1 MSNTATLIRRLF
13 LEPKPAYS
21 IAEAAD
27 LLGMPAREVR
37 GWIEAGEIE
46 PLETVDGV
54 VLPWSEVSS
63 FGMELWS
70 QETVEAALDKDLAQA
85 IPELLRL
92 TALEVHIPRLEVLTL
107 ERLAARDGKSVDA
120 VLARELLDLVSAN
133 SEWLAAEIPGFV
145 EAMAWP

>member
-1 MSNTATLIRRLF
+1 MCNTATLIRRLF
-13 LEPKPAYS
+13 LKPKPAYS

-54 VLPWSEVSS
+54 VLQWSEVAA
-63 FGMELWS
+63 FAMELWS
-70 QETVEAALDKDLAQA
+70 QEAVEAALGEDLAQA

-107 ERLAARDGKSVDA
+107 QRLAARDGKSVDA
-120 VLARELLDLVSAN
+120 VLAKELLDLVSAN
-133 SEWLAAEIPGFV
+133 SAWLASEIPGFV
-145 EAMAWP
+145 EAMSWP

>member
-13 LEPKPAYS
+13 LEPRPTYS

-46 PLETVDGV
+46 PLETVHGV
-54 VLPWSEVSS
+54 VLPWSEVVV

-70 QETVEAALDKDLAQA
+70 QETVEAALGDDLAQA

-107 ERLAARDGKSVDA
+107 ERLAARDGKSVDT
-120 VLARELLDLVSAN
+120 VLAKELLDLVSAN
-133 SEWLAAEIPGFV
+133 SEWLATQIPGFV
-145 EAMAWP
+145 EAIGWP

>member
-1 MSNTATLIRRLF
+1 MCNTPIRRLF
-13 LEPKPAYS
+13 LEPRPTYS

-27 LLGMPAREVR
+27 LLGMLAREVH

-46 PLETVDGV
+46 PLETVHGV
-54 VLPWSEVSS
+54 VLPWSEVVV

-70 QETVEAALDKDLAQA
+70 QETVEAALGEDLAQA

-107 ERLAARDGKSVDA
+107 EHLAARDGKSVDA
-120 VLARELLDLVSAN
+120 VLTKELFDLVSAN
-133 SEWLAAEIPGFV
+133 SERLASEIPGFV

>member
-1 MSNTATLIRRLF
+1 MSNTTTLIRRLF
-13 LEPKPAYS
+13 LEPRPTYS
-21 IAEAAD
+21 VAEAAD
-27 LLGMPAREVR
+27 RLGMPARELR

-46 PLETVDGV
+46 PMETGEGL
-54 VLPWSEVSS
+54 VLPWSEVVV

-70 QETVEAALDKDLAQA
+70 QEAIEAALGEDLAQA

-120 VLARELLDLVSAN
+120 VLTKELLDLVSAN
-133 SEWLAAEIPGFV
+133 SEWLASEIPGFV

>member
-13 LEPKPAYS
+13 LEPKPKYS

-27 LLGMPAREVR
+27 LLGTPARELH

-46 PLETVDGV
+46 PLETTEGV
-54 VLPWSEVSS
+54 VLPWSEVAA

-70 QETVEAALDKDLAQA
+70 QEAVEAALGEDLAQA

-92 TALEVHIPRLEVLTL
+92 TALEVHIPRFEVLTL

-120 VLARELLDLVSAN
+120 VLAEELLDLVSAN

-145 EAMAWP
+145 EAMGWP